1 VQRGACREATD
12 NMITSR
18 DMVMEQAQVKK
29 DLTEPAPP
37 RLRQRILQAGGWA
50 GVGFVLD
57 KVIAAIQLMV
67 VARLLVPADFGVMAA
82 SATIVLAFMTI
93 SELGLESAL
102 IAKAKVDREDLSV
115 AWTVAIVRGVI
126 MAACLWAAAEM
137 IGQAMQMPQLAS
149 LLRVHAWLLVL
160 QGLQSPAMA
169 IVLKNLNLRRRVTM
183 DLIRRVI
190 EATAIITLALWLR
203 SVWALL
209 LGQIVG
215 MCVGSLLSY
224 WVAPF
229 RPRLSLYRPAC
240 DYFLHY
246 GKQLN
251 VATLCIFGVMSGG
264 ELVIGRVLGQE
275 ALGFYQI
282 ALAIPLLLGVR
293 VTVLIHQI
301 SMPTYALLQQD
312 RLGVA
317 RVFELQMGLVGLIF
331 IPLAAGV
338 AVLAPVIVP
347 LAFGPQWLAIVDPL
361 RMLCVYVVF
370 AGYSSVMTALHYG
383 ANRPDLQM
391 KSWGAQFLFYAVV
404 IVPLTMGFGL
414 TGAALALVAS
424 YAVGVL
430 LQSMGTRSLMG
441 TAVHATFWSVGRS
454 ALLAGLLAG
463 IILLMSETTANL
475 PAGWVLVSTCL
486 GALGLYG
493 WYLWSMEVPR
503 LKFLWEHR

>member
-1 VQRGACREATD
+1 MQRGAGREATD
-12 NMITSR
+12 KMITSR
-18 DMVMEQAQVKK
+18 DMVLEEAQVKK
-29 DLTEPAPP
+29 DRAEPAPP
-37 RLRQRILQAGGWA
+37 RLRHRILQAGGWA

-57 KVIAAIQLMV
+57 KAIAAIQLMM

-102 IAKAKVDREDLSV
+102 IAKAKVDREDLAV
-115 AWTVAIVRGVI
+115 AWTVAIVRGVA

-169 IVLKNLNLRRRVTM
+169 IVLKNLDLRRRVTM
-183 DLIRRVI
+183 DLLRRVI
-190 EATAIITLALWLR
+190 EATVIIILALWLR
-203 SVWALL
+203 NVWALL
-209 LGQIVG
+209 LGQMIG
-215 MCVGSLLSY
+215 MCVGSFLSY

-229 RPRLSLYRPAC
+229 RPLLSLYRPAR

-312 RLGVA
+312 RPGAA

-347 LAFGPQWLAIVDPL
+347 LAFGPQWLAVVDPL
-361 RMLCVYVVF
+361 RMLCVYVVL

-391 KSWGAQFLFYAVV
+391 KSWMAQFLFYAVV
-404 IVPLTMGFGL
+404 LVPLTMEFGL
-414 TGAALALVAS
+414 TGAAAALVAS
-424 YAVGVL
+424 YVVGVL
-430 LQSMGTRSLMG
+430 FQSMGTRSLMG
-441 TAVHATFWSVGRS
+441 TVVNATFWSVGRS
-454 ALLAGLLAG
+454 SLLAGFLAG
-463 IILLMSETTANL
+463 IILLMSETTVTP
-475 PAGWVLVSTCL
+475 PAAWVLISTCL

-503 LKFLWEHR
+503 LKVLWDHR

>member
-1 VQRGACREATD
+1 
-12 NMITSR
+12 MITSR
-18 DMVMEQAQVKK
+18 DMVLEETQVKM
-29 DLTEPAPP
+29 DRAEPAPP
-37 RLRQRILQAGGWA
+37 RLRHRILQAGGWA

-57 KVIAAIQLMV
+57 KVIAAVQLMV

-102 IAKAKVDREDLSV
+102 IAKAKVDREDLAV
-115 AWTVAIVRGVI
+115 AWTVAIVRGVA
-126 MAACLWAAAEM
+126 MAACLWAAAEV

-190 EATAIITLALWLR
+190 EATAIIILALWLR

-209 LGQIVG
+209 LGQMVG
-215 MCVGSLLSY
+215 MCIGSLLSY

-240 DYFLHY
+240 DYFLRY

-312 RLGVA
+312 RPGVA

-331 IPLAAGV
+331 IPLAASV

-391 KSWGAQFLFYAVV
+391 KSWGAQFLFYAMV

-414 TGAALALVAS
+414 TGAAAALVAS

-441 TAVHATFWSVGRS
+441 TAVNATFWSAGRS
-454 ALLAGLLAG
+454 ALLAGFLAG

-475 PAGWVLVSTCL
+475 PTGWVLVSTCL

-503 LKFLWEHR
+503 LKVLWEHR

>member
-1 VQRGACREATD
+1 
-12 NMITSR
+12 MMTSG
-18 DMVMEQAQVKK
+18 DMALTESQVKQ
-29 DLTEPAPP
+29 DIAEPVPL
-37 RLRQRILQAGGWA
+37 RLRHRILQAGGWA
-50 GVGFVLD
+50 GAGFVLD

-67 VARLLVPADFGVMAA
+67 VARLLTPADFGVMAA

-102 IAKAKVDREDLSV
+102 IAKAEVDREDLAV
-115 AWTVAIVRGVI
+115 AWTVAIARGVA
-126 MAACLWAAAEM
+126 MAACLWAAADV

-169 IVLKNLNLRRRVTM
+169 IVLKNLDLRLRVTV
-183 DLIRRVI
+183 DLVRRVI
-190 EATAIITLALWLR
+190 EAGAIIALALWLR
-203 SVWALL
+203 NVWALL
-209 LGQIVG
+209 LGQLVG
-215 MCVGSLLSY
+215 MSVGSLLSF

-229 RPRLSLYRPAC
+229 RPRLSLYRPARN
-240 DYFLHY
+240 YFLRY

-251 VATLCIFGVMSGG
+251 VTTLCIFGVMSGG

-275 ALGFYQI
+275 ALGLYQI

-293 VTVLIHQI
+293 ATVLIHQI
-301 SMPTYALLQQD
+301 SMPAYALLQRD

-338 AVLAPVIVP
+338 AVLAPIIVP
-347 LAFGPQWLAIVDPL
+347 VAFGPQWLAIVSPL
-361 RMLCVYVVF
+361 RMLCLYAVC
-370 AGYSSVMTALHYG
+370 AGYMSIMTALHYG

-391 KSWGAQFLFYAVV
+391 KSWRGQFLCYALV

-414 TGAALALVAS
+414 TGAAVALVVS

-430 LQSMGTRSLMG
+430 LQGIGTRALIGMAANG
-441 TAVHATFWSVGRS
+441 IFWSIGR
-454 ALLAGLLAG
+454 ACLLAGLLAG
-463 IILLMSETTANL
+463 IILLLSGAESTP
-475 PAGWVLVSTCL
+475 PASWMLVSACL
-486 GALGLYG
+486 GGLGLYG
-493 WYLWSMEVPR
+493 CYLWLVEVPR
-503 LKFLWEHR
+503 MKVLWEHR

>member
-1 VQRGACREATD
+1 MPCGAGREATD
-12 NMITSR
+12 KMITSR
-18 DMVMEQAQVKK
+18 DMVLAEAQVKK
-29 DLTEPAPP
+29 DRADPAPP
-37 RLRQRILQAGGWA
+37 RLRHRILQAGGWA
-50 GVGFVLD
+50 GLGFVLD
-57 KVIAAIQLMV
+57 KAIAAIQLMV

-102 IAKAKVDREDLSV
+102 IAKTKVDREDLAV
-115 AWTVAIVRGVI
+115 AWTVAIARGAV
-126 MAACLWAAAEM
+126 MAACLWTAAEM

-169 IVLKNLNLRRRVTM
+169 IVLKNLDLRRRVTM
-183 DLIRRVI
+183 DLVRRVI

-203 SVWALL
+203 NVWALL
-209 LGQIVG
+209 LGQMVG

-229 RPRLSLYRPAC
+229 RPRLSFYRPAC
-240 DYFLHY
+240 VYFLHY

-251 VATLCIFGVMSGG
+251 VAALCIFGVMSGG

-301 SMPTYALLQQD
+301 SVPTYALLQQD

-347 LAFGPQWLAIVDPL
+347 LAFGPQWLAVVDPL
-361 RMLCVYVVF
+361 RILCVYVVC

-391 KSWGAQFLFYAVV
+391 KSWGAQFLVYAVAL
-404 IVPLTMGFGL
+404 VPLTMGYGL
-414 TGAALALVAS
+414 TGAAAALVAS
-424 YAVGVL
+424 YVVGVL
-430 LQSMGTRSLMG
+430 LQSLGTRSLMG

-454 ALLAGLLAG
+454 SLLASFLAG
-463 IILLMSETTANL
+463 IILLMSETTAAP
-475 PAGWVLVSTCL
+475 PAAWVLVSTFL
-486 GALGLYG
+486 GALALYG

-503 LKFLWEHR
+503 LKVLWEHR